1 MICLAYFLTDPN
13 MVAVS
18 KAFTRE
24 SDDDPDLPAL
34 RRFPSPL
41 PPGAKNYLTVDGAK
55 RLHEELERLVQ
66 VKHHRVAA
74 AQDDAEAKRQVQ
86 MLDQRIR
93 HLQQSLDSAVV
104 VSAPAEPEN
113 RVRFGATVTVRNRNA
128 EEMQYRIVGVD
139 EVDIDRNCV
148 SWLSPIA
155 KALLSAR
162 LGERVRF
169 KFPSGEEELDIVGIA
184 YE

>member
-1 MICLAYFLTDPN
+1 MA
-13 MVAVS
+13 AVS

-24 SDDDPDLPAL
+24 SDDHPDLPAF
-34 RRFPSPL
+34 RRLPSPL

-55 RLHEELERLVQ
+55 RLREELERLVQ
-66 VKHHRVAA
+66 AKHHRVAA
-74 AQDDAEAKRQVQ
+74 SSDDAEAKQQHQVW
-86 MLDQRIR
+86 DQRIR

-104 VSAPAEPEN
+104 VSGPAEPED

-162 LGERVRF
+162 LG
-169 KFPSGEEELDIVGIA
+169 
-184 YE
+184 

>member
-1 MICLAYFLTDPN
+1 
-13 MVAVS
+13 
-18 KAFTRE
+18 
-24 SDDDPDLPAL
+24 
-34 RRFPSPL
+34 
-41 PPGAKNYLTVDGAK
+41 
-55 RLHEELERLVQ
+55 
-66 VKHHRVAA
+66 
-74 AQDDAEAKRQVQ
+74 
-86 MLDQRIR
+86 
-93 HLQQSLDSAVV
+93 
-104 VSAPAEPEN
+104 
-113 RVRFGATVTVRNRNA
+113 VRNRNA